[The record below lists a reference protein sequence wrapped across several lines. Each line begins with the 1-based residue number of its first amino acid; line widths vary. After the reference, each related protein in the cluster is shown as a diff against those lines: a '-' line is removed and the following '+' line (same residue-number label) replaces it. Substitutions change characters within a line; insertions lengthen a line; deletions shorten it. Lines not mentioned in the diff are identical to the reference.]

1 MEYLQNI
8 TVSEFGKIKANILSN
23 MLTAMLC
30 MNAVSITMTVGMLDD
45 GFEYPKNLGVAISVF
60 SCSAAVFLFFMIKRY
75 METVTYRF
83 YRIDPKQIESV
94 AKMAKRFFLPFL
106 IGISLNIVFA
116 CLGAVTLLI
125 ALLRQ
130 A

>member
-8 TVSEFGKIKANILSN
+8 TVSEFGKIKAHILSN

-30 MNAVSITMTVGMLDD
+30 VNAVSITMTVGMLDD
-45 GFEYPKNLGVAISVF
+45 GFEYPKNLGVAVSVF

-83 YRIDPKQIESV
+83 YRIESKQIESV
-94 AKMAKRFFLPFL
+94 SRMAKRFFLPFL
-106 IGISLNIVFA
+106 VLISLNIIFA
-116 CLGAVTLLI
+116 SLGVATLLMT
-125 ALLRQ
+125 LLAQ
-130 A
+130 V

>member
-8 TVSEFGKIKANILSN
+8 TVSEFGKIKSNVLSN

-30 MNAVSITMTVGMLDD
+30 VNAVSITMTVGMLDD
-45 GFEYPKNLGVAISVF
+45 GFEYPKNLGVAVSVF

-83 YRIDPKQIESV
+83 YRIESKQIESV
-94 AKMAKRFFLPFL
+94 SRMAKRFFLPFL
-106 IGISLNIVFA
+106 VLISLNIIFA
-116 CLGAVTLLI
+116 SLGVATLLMT
-125 ALLRQ
+125 LLAQ
-130 A
+130 V